1 MSLYYENGL
10 EIRRSGRDRGHGEG
24 RPRVHGPKEAV
35 YRWSAAFTPS
45 GWLVGHGSLLLVT
58 FLLLSSCSGGHAGAE
73 LVVSAAASLDEPL
86 RQVSAAFRQH
96 HPEVKVILNLGGSG
110 SLARQVERG
119 APVDVVIFASRREM
133 DVLERQGLIDVRSGR
148 DLLANRL
155 VLVVPAR
162 SAATIAG
169 WEDLAGVNR
178 MAIALPEVAPLGQY
192 SREVLQHLGLWDRL
206 MARVVPA
213 RDALHVVSLV
223 RTGNV
228 DAAILY
234 STSAR
239 HPEIRVV
246 AEAPPGSHQPVVY
259 PAAAVSSSHEPEW
272 ARAFLDF
279 LFEEEAEAIFRASGF
294 DIAGGR

>member
-1 MSLYYENGL
+1 M
-10 EIRRSGRDRGHGEG
+10 GHGG
-24 RPRVHGPKEAV
+24 
-35 YRWSAAFTPS
+35 
-45 GWLVGHGSLLLVT
+45 LLLAT
-58 FLLLSSCSGGHAGAE
+58 CLLLSSCSGGHAGAE

-86 RQVSAAFRQH
+86 RQVSAAFRQR
-96 HPEVKVILNLGGSG
+96 HPEVKMVLNFGGSG

-133 DVLERQGLIDVRSGR
+133 DVLERQGLIDARSRR

-155 VLVVPAR
+155 ILVVPAR

-178 MAIALPEVAPLGQY
+178 LAIASPEVAPLGQY
-192 SREVLQHLGLWDRL
+192 SREVLQHLNLWDPL
-206 MARVVPA
+206 MERVVLA

-259 PAAAVSSSHEPEW
+259 PAAAVSSSHDPEW
-272 ARAFLDF
+272 ARVFLEF

-294 DIAGGR
+294 ETAGGR